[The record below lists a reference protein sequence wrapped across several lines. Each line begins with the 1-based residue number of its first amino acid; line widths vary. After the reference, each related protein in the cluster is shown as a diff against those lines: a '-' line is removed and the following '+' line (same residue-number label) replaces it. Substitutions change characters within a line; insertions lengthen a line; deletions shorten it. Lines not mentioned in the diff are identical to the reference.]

1 MIVLH
6 EFGIR
11 LRDERPGERRG
22 ACPRC
27 AAAKARPGDDALAVK
42 LGAGGGA
49 MWLCHRC
56 GWSGALPPP
65 GEPRRMP
72 RRPAPPEPGPPDR
85 KVERTRERAREAWRQ
100 AGPLPSAGPAR
111 DYLVGRR
118 CITTWDADRLLWHP
132 ACPWS
137 DGLTGRPL
145 RVPTIIAPISD
156 WRSGLVVAVWRIR
169 LDTAGDGKVERR
181 GLGPTRRNAARLSHV
196 PGAQLV
202 VAEGVEDALAA
213 RELTGLPA
221 WAALSAGNMGD
232 LILPERIR
240 EVLILAD
247 RDVNGTGQENAH
259 KLAVRLR
266 AEGRH
271 AEVRRPTTG
280 KDPNDVLQLSWGA
293 R

>member
-1 MIVLH
+1 M
-6 EFGIR
+6 
-11 LRDERPGERRG
+11 
-22 ACPRC
+22 
-27 AAAKARPGDDALAVK
+27 
-42 LGAGGGA
+42 
-49 MWLCHRC
+49 
-56 GWSGALPPP
+56 
-65 GEPRRMP
+65 
-72 RRPAPPEPGPPDR
+72 
-85 KVERTRERAREAWRQ
+85 
-100 AGPLPSAGPAR
+100 
-111 DYLVGRR
+111 
-118 CITTWDADRLLWHP
+118 
-132 ACPWS
+132 
-137 DGLTGRPL
+137 
-145 RVPTIIAPISD
+145 
-156 WRSGLVVAVWRIR
+156 
-169 LDTAGDGKVERR
+169 ERR

-196 PGAQLV
+196 PGPQLV

-280 KDPNDVLQLSWGA
+280 KDPNDVLPLGRGA